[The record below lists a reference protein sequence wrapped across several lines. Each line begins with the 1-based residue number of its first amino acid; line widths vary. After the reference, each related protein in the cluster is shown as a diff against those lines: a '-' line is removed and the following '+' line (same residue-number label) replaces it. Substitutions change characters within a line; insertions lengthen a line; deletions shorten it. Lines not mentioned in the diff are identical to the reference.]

1 MVVEIILFWYIL
13 ESNKLVYFTYHYF
26 ARSKI
31 DSIEVPI
38 KYAHIVT
45 YWNFLFILQHISQ
58 KNNTLFL
65 MNVNILIDGLR
76 HKAKQKKIQNQNQ
89 EHR

>member
-1 MVVEIILFWYIL
+1 L

-45 YWNFLFILQHISQ
+45 YWNFLFIFQHISQ